1 MSTPDPSQS
10 SRPTIVPVIIL
21 TLAATLAYSNCL
33 NAPFVFD
40 DISSIETSPAIR
52 SLWPLSQVVAN
63 SNRPILNLTLAVN
76 YAVGGLDVRGYHL
89 VNVVVHLLAGL
100 TLFALVRQTLR
111 LRGIASR
118 FQESADLIAFSVSLI
133 WLVHPLQTQAV
144 TYIVQR
150 GESLMGLFFLLF
162 LYCTVRGA
170 LSPKPNGW
178 YLSAVLCCWLGMGT
192 KEVMVVAPLVMLVYD
207 RTFLSDSWKT
217 AFQQRWPVYLM
228 GALAQVALLV
238 LISALLAE
246 QADASAGFDVR
257 GLTAWEYLRSQPAVI
272 LHYLRLALWPHRLC
286 LDYLWP
292 VASNPLEIYGFGL
305 MILSLFVG
313 SLLLLRSR
321 PRIAFTGI
329 TFFLVLAPTS
339 SFLPILDLA
348 VEHRMY
354 LALIP
359 VIVLVV
365 LALFMLISRVLKTES
380 QQRSAMLAIVLIVA
394 TGLTVRTRHRN
405 EDYASRVSMWSDVV
419 TQAPHNYRGHF
430 CLGLALQEQNRL
442 EEAATELQRSIELNP
457 GYAKG
462 HQSLAMIKAAQGET
476 ADAIS
481 HYQRAI
487 RFSPGYVLAYRNYG
501 NLLARQNDYEQA
513 LEQYAR
519 AIEIEPADASIYRV
533 IGHTWLK
540 LGRYRE
546 AADAFQSAVTQ
557 HPDSVPDI
565 AWLAWLRATAPDAK
579 DRDGTF
585 AVKLAKQAVHATG
598 YKDVAALNILAAA
611 YAETGQFT
619 DAAATARRAQALAA
633 ALGDDAL
640 VTKTEQ
646 RIGKFLALTPLRQSP
661 VLFIEP

>member
-1 MSTPDPSQS
+1 M
-10 SRPTIVPVIIL
+10 IL
-21 TLAATLAYSNCL
+21 TLAASLAYSNCL
-33 NAPFVFD
+33 NAPFIFD

-150 GESLMGLFFLLF
+150 GESLMGLFFLLV

-178 YLSAVLCCWLGMGT
+178 YLSAVLCSWLGMGT
-192 KEVMVVAPLVMLVYD
+192 KEVMIVAPLVMLVYD

-246 QADASAGFDVR
+246 QAAPSAGFDVR
-257 GLTAWEYLRSQPAVI
+257 GLTAWEYLRSQPGVI
-272 LHYLRLALWPHRLC
+272 LHYLRLAIWPDKLC

-292 VASNPLEIYGFGL
+292 VASNPLEIYGLGL

-313 SLLLLRSR
+313 SLVLLRWW

-359 VIVLVV
+359 VIALVV
-365 LALFMLISRVLKTES
+365 LALFSLISRVLKTES
-380 QQRSAMLAIVLIVA
+380 QQRSAFVAIVLMVA
-394 TGLTVRTRHRN
+394 TELTVRTRHRN

-462 HQSLAMIKAAQGET
+462 HQSLAMIKAAQGDMAE
-476 ADAIS
+476 AIS
-481 HYQRAI
+481 HYQHAI
-487 RFSPGYVLAYRNYG
+487 RFSTGFVLAYRNYG
-501 NLLARQNDYEQA
+501 NLLARQNNYEQA
-513 LEQYAR
+513 LEQYTR
-519 AIEIEPADASIYRV
+519 AAEIQPTDASTYRV
-533 IGHTWLK
+533 IGHTQLK
-540 LGRYRE
+540 LGRYTE
-546 AADAFQSAVTQ
+546 AADAFQTAVTLRS
-557 HPDSVPDI
+557 DSVPDL

-585 AVKLAKQAVHATG
+585 AVKLANQAVNATG

-646 RIGKFLALTPLRQSP
+646 RIDKFRAHTPLRQSP
-661 VLFIEP
+661 ELFIEP

>member
-1 MSTPDPSQS
+1 MSTAKLE
-10 SRPTIVPVIIL
+10 PTSKSAVVPTMIL
-21 TLAATLAYSNCL
+21 ALTTWLAYSNSL
-33 NAPFVFD
+33 HAPLIFD
-40 DISSIETSPAIR
+40 DISSIETNEAIR
-52 SLWPLSQVVAN
+52 SLWPVSSVVDK
-63 SNRPILNLTLAVN
+63 SNRPVLMLTLALN
-76 YAVGGLDVRGYHL
+76 YATGGLDVRSYHIANIL
-89 VNVVVHLLAGL
+89 IHILAGL
-100 TLFALVRQTLR
+100 TLFAFVRQTLM
-111 LRGIASR
+111 LRGIHSR
-118 FQESADLIAFSVSLI
+118 FQQSADLIAFSVSLI

-272 LHYLRLALWPHRLC
+272 LHYLRLAIWPDRLC

-292 VASNPLEIYGFGL
+292 VAANPFEIYGFGL
-305 MILSLFVG
+305 MILSLFAG
-313 SLLLLRSR
+313 SLVLLRWW
-321 PRIAFTGI
+321 PRIAFSGI
-329 TFFLVLAPTS
+329 AFFVLLAPTS
-339 SFLPILDLA
+339 SFMPILDLA

-354 LALIP
+354 LPLIP
-359 VIVLVV
+359 VIVLGV
-365 LALFMLISRVLKTES
+365 LGQFVLISRLLKSES
-380 QQRSAMLAIVLIVA
+380 QERSAFVVIVL
-394 TGLTVRTRHRN
+394 LTAAALMIRTRLRN
-405 EDYASRVSMWSDVV
+405 EDYASRISMWSDVV
-419 TQAPHNYRGHF
+419 SQAQHNFRGHF
-430 CLGLALQEQNRL
+430 CLGLAFQEQNRL
-442 EEAATELQRSIELNP
+442 EEAGAALERSIDLNP

-546 AADAFQSAVTQ
+546 AADAFQSAVTL

-565 AWLAWLRATAPDAK
+565 AWLAWLRATAPDESV
-579 DRDGTF
+579 RDGAA
-585 AVKLAKQAVHATG
+585 AVQLARQAVQATG
-598 YKDVAALNILAAA
+598 SKDMAALSILAAA
-611 YAETGQFT
+611 YAESGQFGEAIT
-619 DAAATARRAQALAA
+619 TGRRALGQAR
-633 ALGDDAL
+633 ALRDEHLIA
-640 VTKTEQ
+640 KTEE
-646 RIGKFLALTPLRQSP
+646 RLSEFLEHRPLRQGHFD
-661 VLFIEP
+661 FIEP

>member
-1 MSTPDPSQS
+1 VIHDVN
-10 SRPTIVPVIIL
+10 SRPLPIFKTDHRAGHDSDAGRVAGVL
-21 TLAATLAYSNCL
+21 
-33 NAPFVFD
+33 
-40 DISSIETSPAIR
+40 E
-52 SLWPLSQVVAN
+52 LSQCTFY
-63 SNRPILNLTLAVN
+63 LTLAVN

-89 VNVVVHLLAGL
+89 LNVVVHLLAGL

-178 YLSAVLCCWLGMGT
+178 YLSAVWCCWLGMGT
-192 KEVMVVAPLVMLVYD
+192 KEVMIVAPLVMLVYD

-272 LHYLRLALWPHRLC
+272 LHYLRLAIWPDKLC
-286 LDYLWP
+286 LDYMWP
-292 VASNPLEIYGFGL
+292 VASNPLEIYGLGL
-305 MILSLFVG
+305 LILSLFVG
-313 SLLLLRSR
+313 SLVLLRWW

-339 SFLPILDLA
+339 SFMPILDLA

-354 LALIP
+354 LPLIP
-359 VIVLVV
+359 VIALVV
-365 LALFMLISRVLKTES
+365 LALFTLISRVLKTES

-419 TQAPHNYRGHF
+419 TQTPHNYRGHF

-442 EEAATELQRSIELNP
+442 EEAATALQRSIELNP

-462 HQSLAMIKAAQGET
+462 HQSLAMIKAAQGDT
-476 ADAIS
+476 AQAIS
-481 HYQRAI
+481 HYQHAI
-487 RFSPGYVLAYRNYG
+487 RFSTGFVLAYRNYG
-501 NLLARQNDYEQA
+501 NLLARQNDYKLA

-519 AIEIEPADASIYRV
+519 AIEIEPADVATYRV
-533 IGHTWLK
+533 AGHTWLK

-546 AADAFQSAVTQ
+546 AADAFQSAVTLQ
-557 HPDSVPDI
+557 PDSVPDI
-565 AWLAWLRATAPDAK
+565 AWLAWLRATAPDESV
-579 DRDGTF
+579 RDGAA
-585 AVKLAKQAVHATG
+585 AVQLARQAVQATG
-598 YKDVAALNILAAA
+598 YKDMAALNILAAA
-611 YAETGQFT
+611 
-619 DAAATARRAQALAA
+619 
-633 ALGDDAL
+633 
-640 VTKTEQ
+640 
-646 RIGKFLALTPLRQSP
+646 
-661 VLFIEP
+661 